1 MIYFAFI
8 GLLLWWGIVLAPWRA
23 WSTRESLV
31 PLPNSTAQPPFGT
44 VTVLIPARNEAET
57 ITQTLNALQAQNVN
71 LRIIVI
77 DDQSEDNTALIAR
90 QHGTT
95 VISGTV
101 PPVNWSGK
109 LWALQQGLQATQTRY
124 TLLLD
129 ADITLA
135 PGALAA
141 LLLHARKNDLA
152 LVSLMATLPV
162 ERFVERLLIPAF
174 IFFFKLLYPFSLA
187 NNPASR
193 VAAAAGGCILV
204 ETEALRSVNAF
215 ESIHGTLIDD
225 CTLAARIKH
234 AGYKTWIGLSHGAYS
249 HRGYDNLFQIWN
261 MVARTAFTQLNYSL
275 VLLLVCTLI
284 MTSMFWLAPALA
296 IICTDSACLLAWIL
310 SWMAMWIV
318 FTPTLRFY
326 QRSPLWAITL
336 PLIGTLYLLMTW
348 TSAFRYWRGER
359 AQWKSRRYGV
369 TKYD

>member
-1 MIYFAFI
+1 
-8 GLLLWWGIVLAPWRA
+8 
-23 WSTRESLV
+23 
-31 PLPNSTAQPPFGT
+31 
-44 VTVLIPARNEAET
+44 
-57 ITQTLNALQAQNVN
+57 NVN

-187 NNPASR
+187 NNPASH
-193 VAAAAGGCILV
+193 VA
-204 ETEALRSVNAF
+204 
-215 ESIHGTLIDD
+215 
-225 CTLAARIKH
+225 
-234 AGYKTWIGLSHGAYS
+234 
-249 HRGYDNLFQIWN
+249 
-261 MVARTAFTQLNYSL
+261 
-275 VLLLVCTLI
+275 
-284 MTSMFWLAPALA
+284 
-296 IICTDSACLLAWIL
+296 
-310 SWMAMWIV
+310 
-318 FTPTLRFY
+318 
-326 QRSPLWAITL
+326 
-336 PLIGTLYLLMTW
+336 
-348 TSAFRYWRGER
+348 
-359 AQWKSRRYGV
+359 
-369 TKYD
+369 